1 MARIYTKGGDKGRT
15 SLLSGQRVSK
25 CNQYV
30 DAYGVVDELQAQ
42 IGVLIATCHDQR
54 MTGLLKKIQADLHT
68 AMAQLALGHSPNQGR
83 LAKLIRQDDVAWL
96 ESEIDRYVDI
106 FPLPK
111 RYVVPGASLDSA
123 QAHVARTVCRR
134 AERKITALPEGAA
147 LQMLLKYFNRLSDLL
162 FTLAWGMELMALAKE
177 ALGIN
182 PEVKGDTYEYA
193 PLHS

>member
-25 CNQYV
+25 SNQYV

-42 IGVLIATCHDQR
+42 IGVLIAACKDQR
-54 MTGLLKKIQADLHT
+54 ITGLLKKIQVDLHT
-68 AMAQLALGHSPNQGR
+68 AMAQMALGDSPNQGR
-83 LAKLIRQDDVAWL
+83 LARLIRQDDVAWL

-106 FPLPK
+106 FPLPR
-111 RYVVPGASLDSA
+111 RYLLPGASLDSA

-134 AERKITALPEGAA
+134 AERKITALPEAPA

-182 PEVKGDTYEYA
+182 PEVKGETYEYA